1 MNLDTNEQIFD
12 AFERRRTKRHT
23 EGPTNEQNPKG
34 STYKWIVDD
43 VKYAIFSMLM
53 VLQLRNTCFNKY
65 MLTLQS

>member
-34 STYKWIVDD
+34 STYKQIIDD
-43 VKYAIFSMLM
+43 ENAFISMLM
-53 VLQLRNTCFNKY
+53 VLRLRNTCFNKY
-65 MLTLQS
+65 IGRVW